1 MNKTLLFSLVTLS
14 SLYAETTDKNK
25 IEGTLALSYVQVSGN
40 TNTKNFSS
48 KLEAQKDIQDY
59 TIFANADSLLIKD
72 GDTET
77 SNKTNLTLKLEKK
90 IDDLMFTY
98 FEANYIKDKFSGY
111 DYRANIGPGVGY
123 KILNSDIHKLKV
135 SLGVYYSIDKE
146 SSSNVTN
153 EFLSGNAEL
162 KYDRKINEQVKLNQD
177 IIYSPSFD
185 NPDKYFATS
194 LTGVKVKMNET
205 LSIGV
210 SYKVEY
216 QSILANSE
224 VEHIDKTFLT
234 SLIIGF

>member
-1 MNKTLLFSLVTLS
+1 MNKILLFSLITLS
-14 SLYAETTDKNK
+14 LLYAEDKNE
-25 IEGTLALSYVQVSGN
+25 IEGTLGLSYVQVSGN
-40 TNTKNFSS
+40 TNTKNFST
-48 KLEAQKDIQDY
+48 KLDAQKDIEDY

-77 SNKTNLTLKLEKK
+77 SNKINVGLKLEKK
-90 IDDLMFTY
+90 LDDFMFTY

-111 DYRANIGPGVGY
+111 DYRANIGPGIGY
-123 KILNSDIHKLKV
+123 KILNNDTHKLKA
-135 SLGVYYSIDKE
+135 SLGLFYSIDKE
-146 SSSNVTN
+146 SSSKVSN
-153 EFLSGNAEL
+153 EFLSGNSEL
-162 KYDRKINEQVKLNQD
+162 NYDMKVNEQVDFSQD
-177 IIYSPSFD
+177 LTYSPSFD

-194 LTGVKVKMNET
+194 LTGVKVKINKT

-216 QSILANSE
+216 QSILANAE